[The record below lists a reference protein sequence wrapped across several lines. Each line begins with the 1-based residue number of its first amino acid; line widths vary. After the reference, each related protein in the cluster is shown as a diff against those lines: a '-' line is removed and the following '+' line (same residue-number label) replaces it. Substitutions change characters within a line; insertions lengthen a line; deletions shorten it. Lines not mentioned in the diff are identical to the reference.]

1 MDTQDDDTTK
11 FHGWRL
17 IGVIMIVIVV
27 LAAISALVDWLTF
40 R

>member
-1 MDTQDDDTTK
+1 MDFNERDTKK

-27 LAAISALVDWLTF
+27 LAIASAMVDWLAL